1 MHKTEHQVK
10 NCINKDQ
17 QENLKKE
24 GLLKLIS
31 LRLINDVSKLN
42 VSIVVFEVKSIKNPE
57 ELWVNTSATRHVCA
71 DKKMFSTY
79 KEVDGEHLYMKNS
92 LISKVLGIGKIILK
106 MTYKKLHTLN
116 NILHVTDIRKDLV
129 SVFLLGKN
137 NFKMI
142 VKINKFVLLKN
153 GMFFEKDAYLCDD
166 LFKINS
172 ITIIKN
178 DEMNNNNNHY
188 LHVNY
193 NSTQSL
199 INIEYLP
206 SIVFEKNHKC

>member
-1 MHKTEHQVK
+1 
-10 NCINKDQ
+10 
-17 QENLKKE
+17 
-24 GLLKLIS
+24 LLKLIS

-42 VSIVVFEVKSIKNPE
+42 VSTVVFEVKSTKNPKK
-57 ELWVNTSATRHVCA
+57 LWVNTRHVCA
-71 DKKMFSTY
+71 NKKMFSTY

-106 MTYKKLHTLN
+106 MTYKKLVTLN
-116 NILHVTDIRKDLV
+116 NILHVTNIRKDLV
-129 SVFLLGKN
+129 FVSLLSKN

-142 VKINKFVLLKN
+142 VKSNKFILIKN
-153 GMFFEKDAYLCDD
+153 GMFVEKDAYFYDD